1 MSDRPLH
8 RSAIKLAFN
17 LLGRSRAHWQETWP
31 GLRLERPSGAGAGRI
46 VWRGRPVAPL
56 APLSVLTTRA
66 GAEVIIVGSGPSI
79 RKIDPAALPG
89 FPIALNGALS
99 LGLGGALAVEDER
112 FVWRHLPMLR
122 EGLWPD
128 MIRLFSPAVIR
139 VLAARAPE
147 LLKGGPV
154 ILMENI
160 AKPAHRVRRADVPEI
175 SVTPEEGVVIAGTVA
190 FSALQ
195 MAMGTDAKRIAL
207 AGIDLGNAAEP
218 RFYERAGNTAPSGLV
233 SGLDRILRHFAAA
246 RDVAAAR
253 GVRLETV
260 TPGSALERIGIPY
273 CAGDWNC

>member
-8 RSAIKLAFN
+8 RSAVKLAFN

-31 GLRLERPSGAGAGRI
+31 GLRLERPSGERAGRI
-46 VWRGRPVAPL
+46 VWRGRMVAPL
-56 APLSVLTTRA
+56 MPLSALAERA
-66 GAEVIIVGSGPSI
+66 GAGALIIGSGPSI
-79 RKIDPAALPG
+79 RSIDPGALPG

-112 FVWRHLPMLR
+112 FVWRHLSMLR
-122 EGLWPD
+122 SGLGPD

-147 LLKGGPV
+147 LLSAGPV

-160 AKPAHRVRRADVPEI
+160 AKPAHQRRRRDIPEI
-175 SVTPEEGVVIAGTVA
+175 SQMPEEGVVIAGTVA

-195 MAMGTDAKRIAL
+195 MVLGTGVRRIAL

-218 RFYERAGNTAPSGLV
+218 RFYEQAGNAAPSGLV
-233 SGLDRILRHFAAA
+233 SGLERILRHFSAA

-273 CAGDWNC
+273 CPAE